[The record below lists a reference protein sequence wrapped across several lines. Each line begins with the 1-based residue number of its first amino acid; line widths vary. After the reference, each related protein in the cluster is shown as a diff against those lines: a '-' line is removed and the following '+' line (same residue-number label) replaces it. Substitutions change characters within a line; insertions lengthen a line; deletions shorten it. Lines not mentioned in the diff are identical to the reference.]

1 MISSDLVQQLNIF
14 INNYVPVISNN
25 SHIGTSNEY
34 MRFIS
39 IVDQY
44 KHHTPLFDP
53 PKGAKN
59 ISTDP
64 EQEMRL
70 LIHMKTFIEKIPPL
84 SNVILIRNAIEK
96 RINKLHVLVPKKIHF
111 VWLDELGGFE
121 LGQIGL
127 WIKAN
132 PDYEITLWTDQT
144 ASLSLRLSAYLQRAA
159 WDQVFKKATAEPLPN
174 TEEEANNRYKITFDH
189 FQQELI
195 FLQNDIYDYVTEDMA
210 ARNKPLT
217 FNQAASQNLITLMIS
232 KKKALDEVIESH
244 QTSFKAGLVKLKKMA
259 AHSDNIKIG
268 DINQLMKADQVI
280 QNIYYKEIILRGNL
294 SSVIDLVSLQILKQE
309 GGYYFNIDALP
320 AINQQLFD
328 TEWMDNVIEV
338 LGVAKTNQLIL
349 QMILDKLS
357 SDKPSQ
363 LPARKMAIESI
374 EGSGYV
380 DHAQDVDVAIIN
392 ALETVLNNPDNKGKF
407 FKPLQ
412 ETTVDPLFSFR
423 HNFPIDMNFY
433 HTTYSRAM
441 VSLPRSRYIQARL
454 NNWVDMFNV
463 MSEYNIDGCRQ
474 GYINDEWQYHPIPQ
488 AVTEEFENAI
498 IAIGRDKSVAQ
509 SLLSF
514 RYEDYNLG
522 NVSASNVLAGGD
534 AHKYVVAK
542 LMDPNGIATSH
553 YLTLTDPVTDPFTD
567 ATFYFEEFRIELW
580 KRAKTLLNNK
590 TNYDGNIIISFSQ
603 DYKIYQSDLFLFNKN
618 MSRSLFL
625 EYNREK
631 GKLITKKRGEDFFY
645 QGKLRIYL
653 TGHTGD
659 IKTVGAVRI
668 ADLIFDKLIQ
678 REVKEV
684 ARVNITACELAEGV
698 PTDKTMT
705 NYWSGS
711 VTEGFIYDFFHQ
723 IEERNTLIGKRGKIM
738 IESLAAYAS
747 PVSIMFNGTA
757 WTVQI
762 ENPEAP
768 PEEQKKSP
776 YVSKKRPLKL
786 FLPKIPS
793 VTEKN

>member
-1 MISSDLVQQLNIF
+1 
-14 INNYVPVISNN
+14 
-25 SHIGTSNEY
+25 
-34 MRFIS
+34 
-39 IVDQY
+39 
-44 KHHTPLFDP
+44 
-53 PKGAKN
+53 
-59 ISTDP
+59 
-64 EQEMRL
+64 
-70 LIHMKTFIEKIPPL
+70 
-84 SNVILIRNAIEK
+84 
-96 RINKLHVLVPKKIHF
+96 
-111 VWLDELGGFE
+111 
-121 LGQIGL
+121 
-127 WIKAN
+127 
-132 PDYEITLWTDQT
+132 
-144 ASLSLRLSAYLQRAA
+144 
-159 WDQVFKKATAEPLPN
+159 
-174 TEEEANNRYKITFDH
+174 
-189 FQQELI
+189 
-195 FLQNDIYDYVTEDMA
+195 
-210 ARNKPLT
+210 
-217 FNQAASQNLITLMIS
+217 
-232 KKKALDEVIESH
+232 
-244 QTSFKAGLVKLKKMA
+244 MA

-412 ETTVDPLFSFR
+412 ETTVDSLFSFR
-423 HNFPIDMNFY
+423 HNFPIDMKFY

-463 MSEYNIDGCRQ
+463 MREYNIDGCRQ
-474 GYINDEWQYHPIPQ
+474 GHINDEWQYHPIPQ

-522 NVSASNVLAGGD
+522 NISASNVLAGGD
-534 AHKYVVAK
+534 AYKYVIAK
-542 LMDPNGIATSH
+542 LMDLNGIAASN

-603 DYKIYQSDLFLFNKN
+603 DYKIYQSNLFLFNKN

-631 GKLITKKRGEDFFY
+631 GKLITKK
-645 QGKLRIYL
+645 
-653 TGHTGD
+653 
-659 IKTVGAVRI
+659 
-668 ADLIFDKLIQ
+668 
-678 REVKEV
+678 
-684 ARVNITACELAEGV
+684 
-698 PTDKTMT
+698 
-705 NYWSGS
+705 
-711 VTEGFIYDFFHQ
+711 
-723 IEERNTLIGKRGKIM
+723 
-738 IESLAAYAS
+738 
-747 PVSIMFNGTA
+747 
-757 WTVQI
+757 
-762 ENPEAP
+762 
-768 PEEQKKSP
+768 
-776 YVSKKRPLKL
+776 
-786 FLPKIPS
+786 
-793 VTEKN
+793 